1 MEMFLCTN
9 LSCSKL
15 KLLTMKKFLFLL
27 FILSCTLGFSQVAI
41 GKADITNPSVS
52 LEFGNI
58 AGDANTQRGIL
69 LPWVDSEASVNN
81 PVTGTLIYDTTDK
94 KVKYYKDTN
103 TTPIWF
109 DLSVDNTGVVDT
121 SLQASLTDQAEAKVS
136 IGTPTST
143 PGILVLEDTDKAMI
157 LPLVDKYSS
166 VVNPS
171 PGMMVYDL
179 SNDMFCVFNGT
190 VWSFW
195 KP

>member
-1 MEMFLCTN
+1 M
-9 LSCSKL
+9 
-15 KLLTMKKFLFLL
+15 
-27 FILSCTLGFSQVAI
+27 
-41 GKADITNPSVS
+41 
-52 LEFGNI
+52 
-58 AGDANTQRGIL
+58 
-69 LPWVDSEASVNN
+69 
-81 PVTGTLIYDTTDK
+81 
-94 KVKYYKDTN
+94 
-103 TTPIWF
+103 
-109 DLSVDNTGVVDT
+109 VDT

-143 PGILVLEDTDKAMI
+143 PGILVLEDNDKAMI

-179 SNDMFCVFNGT
+179 SNDMLCVFNGT

>member
-1 MEMFLCTN
+1 
-9 LSCSKL
+9 
-15 KLLTMKKFLFLL
+15 MKKTL
-27 FILSCTLGFSQVAI
+27 FIVAFFFSFFGYSQVAI
-41 GKADITNPSVS
+41 GKASITNPSVS
-52 LEFGNI
+52 LEFGNV

-69 LPWVDSEASVNN
+69 LPWVNSAGAVTGA
-81 PVTGTLIYDTTDK
+81 VTGTLIYDASDK

-109 DLSVDNTGVVDT
+109 DLSVDTTGVVDT
-121 SLQASLTDQAEAKVS
+121 SLQASLTDQTEAKVS

-143 PGILVLEDTDKAMI
+143 PGILVLEDNNKAMI

-179 SNDMFCVFNGT
+179 SNDMLCVFNGT

>member
-1 MEMFLCTN
+1 
-9 LSCSKL
+9 
-15 KLLTMKKFLFLL
+15 MKKTI
-27 FILSCTLGFSQVAI
+27 FIFAFSVSFFGYSQVAI
-41 GKADITNPSVS
+41 GKASITNPSVS
-52 LEFGNI
+52 LEFGNV

-69 LPWVDSEASVNN
+69 LPWVNSAAAVTGA
-81 PVTGTLIYDTTDK
+81 VTGTLIYDASDK

-109 DLSVDNTGVVDT
+109 DLSVDTTGVVDT
-121 SLQASLTDQAEAKVS
+121 SLQASLNDQAEAKVS

-143 PGILVLEDTDKAMI
+143 PGILVLEDNNKAMI

-179 SNDMFCVFNGT
+179 SNDMLCVFNGT

>member
-1 MEMFLCTN
+1 MNKTFLITTTFF
-9 LSCSKL
+9 CS
-15 KLLTMKKFLFLL
+15 
-27 FILSCTLGFSQVAI
+27 FSLAQVAI
-41 GKADITNPSVS
+41 GKTSVTNTSVS
-52 LEFGNI
+52 LEFGNV
-58 AGDANTQRGIL
+58 AGDANKQKGIL
-69 LPWVDSEASVNN
+69 LPWVNSANSVQTAGA
-81 PVTGTLIYDTTDK
+81 VTGTMIFDTNDK

-109 DLSVDNTGVVDT
+109 DLTVDTTGVVDT
-121 SLQASLTDQAEAKVS
+121 SQQSALDEKAEAKVS

-166 VVNPS
+166 VVNPTS
-171 PGMMVYDL
+171 GLMVYDL
-179 SNDMFCVFNGT
+179 SNDMLCVFNGT

>member
-1 MEMFLCTN
+1 
-9 LSCSKL
+9 
-15 KLLTMKKFLFLL
+15 MKKPL
-27 FILSCTLGFSQVAI
+27 FIIAFFASLLGFSQVAI
-41 GKADITNPSVS
+41 GKTSITNPSVS
-52 LEFGNI
+52 LEFGNV

-69 LPWVDSEASVNN
+69 LPWVNSTAAVTGA
-81 PVTGTLIYDTTDK
+81 VTGTIVYDTSDK

-109 DLSVDNTGVVDT
+109 DLSVDTTGVVDT
-121 SLQASLTDQAEAKVS
+121 SLQASLTDQVEAKVS

-143 PGILVLEDTDKAMI
+143 PGILVLEDNNKAMI

-179 SNDMFCVFNGT
+179 SNDMLCLFNGT

>member
-1 MEMFLCTN
+1 
-9 LSCSKL
+9 
-15 KLLTMKKFLFLL
+15 MKKTL
-27 FILSCTLGFSQVAI
+27 FIVAFFSCLLGFSQVAI
-41 GKADITNPSVS
+41 GKASITNSSVS
-52 LEFGNI
+52 LEFGNV

-69 LPWVDSEASVNN
+69 LPWVNSAAAVTGA
-81 PVTGTLIYDTTDK
+81 VTGTLIYDASDK

-109 DLSVDNTGVVDT
+109 DLSVDTTGVVDT
-121 SLQASLTDQAEAKVS
+121 SLQASLTDQTEAKVS

-143 PGILVLEDTDKAMI
+143 PGILVLEDNNKAMI

-179 SNDMFCVFNGT
+179 SNDMLCVFNGT